1 MKRETW
7 LRAGMAIALG
17 LFLTAVLAKGG
28 TAAALVRTGFYFSI
42 LYTGYRFGAG
52 VGAVAGTCCGIMET
66 VWLGDISFMGLFCLT
81 GLLAGLFRSLGKGAS
96 TLGYLAGAAA
106 VGILYLP
113 EAMGQEAV
121 CLLTATAVFLMTPG
135 SLCHRETIRKEPV
148 QTFSIDFPGKERTA
162 AGRVRAVSEAMER
175 LAKTLHQCS
184 SAGITALEDEC
195 VVEEGIPVLPGRKKE
210 NGRAQEQ
217 AETVWRGRY
226 EECRDAVAEGFL
238 EVERIL
244 GQLSGELD
252 SVKDLSP
259 EFRDR
264 IRRELRMRRVRAERI
279 LILEQEN
286 GRREAYLTVRA
297 MGNRCM
303 TVREL
308 AEMVSRITGEPFLP
322 SLESRRI
329 IARETCTVH
338 LIKAPAYMMLHGI
351 ARASRE
357 GEAVSGDNFTF
368 CKLPDSQLL
377 FGVADGMGSGREAF
391 RDSEVVME
399 LAERL
404 MSSGFGL
411 EQALRL
417 MNAVLLLKEREQRPI
432 TVDLAVAD
440 LYTGVCEFVKAGGV
454 TTFIKKGRHIDTIR
468 AAALPAGVLKEAAP
482 ESVEVSLSDGDKI
495 IMVTDGV
502 LDALRG
508 EDKEETMREILA
520 CTSGENLQDTAD
532 EILRLAKE
540 SDGPCRDDMT
550 VLAVGIWSA

>member
-17 LFLTAVLAKGG
+17 LFLTAVLEKGG

-66 VWLGDISFMGLFCLT
+66 IWLGDISFMGVFCLT
-81 GLLAGLFRSLGKGAS
+81 GVLSGLFRSLGKGAS
-96 TLGYLAGAAA
+96 TLGYLAGATA
-106 VGILYLP
+106 VGMLYLP
-113 EAMGQEAV
+113 EAVGREGI
-121 CLLTATAVFLMTPG
+121 CLLTAAAVFLMTPG
-135 SLCHRETIRKEPV
+135 SLCHREPVRKEPV
-148 QTFSIDFPGKERTA
+148 QPIFFDFPGKERMA

-175 LAKTLHQCS
+175 LAKTLCQCN
-184 SAGITALEDEC
+184 SAGITAAEDEC
-195 VVEEGIPVLPGRKKE
+195 VVEEGIPVLPGQKKE
-210 NGRAQEQ
+210 NEKERERT
-217 AETVWRGRY
+217 ETVWRGRY
-226 EECRDAVAEGFL
+226 EECREAVAEGFL

-286 GRREAYLTVRA
+286 GRREAYLTVHA

-329 IARETCTVH
+329 IARETCTIH

-357 GEAVSGDNFTF
+357 GAAVSGTSTRS
-368 CKLPDSQLL
+368 P
-377 FGVADGMGSGREAF
+377 SG
-391 RDSEVVME
+391 
-399 LAERL
+399 
-404 MSSGFGL
+404 
-411 EQALRL
+411 
-417 MNAVLLLKEREQRPI
+417 
-432 TVDLAVAD
+432 
-440 LYTGVCEFVKAGGV
+440 
-454 TTFIKKGRHIDTIR
+454 
-468 AAALPAGVLKEAAP
+468 
-482 ESVEVSLSDGDKI
+482 
-495 IMVTDGV
+495 
-502 LDALRG
+502 
-508 EDKEETMREILA
+508 
-520 CTSGENLQDTAD
+520 
-532 EILRLAKE
+532 
-540 SDGPCRDDMT
+540 
-550 VLAVGIWSA
+550 